1 MTNGG
6 QKMPSFSDAE
16 IVRLFGY
23 EDAENERP
31 DRLKEYFFRNRAYEN
46 LVGGLPIR
54 VLVGH
59 KGVGKS
65 ALLKIAYLED
75 TEKNELAIWLRP
87 DDLRDVADPSGRSFV
102 QLINDWKSGLT
113 HKIFANIATS
123 LALNVNS
130 VKAGVK
136 GTIESLIRGVTNVL
150 QSDQPLVFGEISKE
164 TVANFLKSKRIAVY
178 LDDLDRGWEANRQDI
193 VRISALLNAIRDLCG
208 SSQNLSFR
216 LGLRSDVYFLVR
228 TSDESTD
235 KIEGN
240 IIWLTWNNHE
250 ILAMMAKRIETYF
263 GRHVEEHQLMKL
275 KQSEIAKFFDPI
287 IEQKFFGAGKWEKAP
302 VHRVLLSMTRRRPRD
317 LVKLLSSAAR
327 VAYRNDHTVIHSA
340 DLNAIFEAYSS
351 ERLQDIINEFRS
363 ELPLIKPLIY
373 GMRPTKRE
381 KTTLEAYMFTND
393 QLITK
398 IKNIMQQNT
407 FSFASGQPV
416 SALALA
422 EFLYKVDLITAR
434 KEENGIILRR
444 FFDESR
450 HLQNQFVD
458 FGFKW
463 EVHPAYRWALQPGE
477 IDAIFRE
484 VDLSHESE

>member
-1 MTNGG
+1 
-6 QKMPSFSDAE
+6 MPSFTDSE

-75 TEKNELAIWLRP
+75 KEKNELSIWLQP
-87 DDLRDVADPSGRSFV
+87 DVLKDVADTTDRSFV
-102 QLINDWKSGLT
+102 QLVNDWKAALT
-113 HKIFANIATS
+113 HKIFTNIATS
-123 LALNVNS
+123 VASNINS

-136 GTIESLIRGVTNVL
+136 GSIESLVRGVTNIF
-150 QSDQPLVFGEISKE
+150 QSEQTLIFEEISRE
-164 TVANFLKSKRIAVY
+164 TVANFLKSKRIVVY

-240 IIWLTWNNHE
+240 VIWLTWSNHE

-263 GRHVEEHQLMKL
+263 GRNPDEHNLLKL
-275 KQSEIAKFFDPI
+275 KQSEIAKFFNPI
-287 IEQKFFGAGKWEKAP
+287 LEPKFYGAGKWEKAP
-302 VHRVLLSMTRRRPRD
+302 VHRVLLSLTRRRPRD

-327 VAYRNDHTVIHSA
+327 IAHKNNHDNIHSG
-340 DLNAIFEAYSS
+340 DLAAIFEAYSS

-363 ELPLIKPLIY
+363 ELPQIKPLVY

-381 KTTLEAYMFTND
+381 KTTLESYLFTND

-407 FSFASGQPV
+407 FRFANGQRVTP
-416 SALALA
+416 LTLA
-422 EFLYKVDLITAR
+422 EFLYKIDLITAR
-434 KEENGIILRR
+434 KEENGIIVRR

-477 IDAIFRE
+477 NDAIFRD
-484 VDLSHESE
+484 VDLVHDSD